1 MKECATERQVF
12 EMNRL
17 SKKKSMLV
25 MAAAMLAGT
34 MAFGGAGTASA
45 APSTQAVAMASQMK
59 NASVSELTNDTRVFR
74 VDKSIEAENVRFQNR
89 FGFEVAGHL
98 YLPKNFDA
106 SKKYPAVVVAG
117 PFGAVKEQ
125 ASGLYAQE
133 MAKNGFVALAFDP
146 SMTGESSGTRRN
158 MGSPEIFTEDYHAA
172 VDFVT
177 NLKFVN
183 PERVGAIGICGLS
196 GMAITAAAS
205 DSRIKAVATSA
216 MYDMSESISDH
227 YNGAYYSPE
236 QREAVKRHLAKVRDE
251 EAKTGKSIRGA
262 HELGVGADGSVETF
276 DLMFPDKLP
285 ADANPVI
292 ADFYGYYVGRAYHP
306 RAINSNTSAWDAVT
320 PYGFF
325 DFNLMDN
332 IGELGDTPVLLITGT
347 AAHSKYFSDNVYAK
361 IKGSKEEIVVPG
373 ATHVDLYDQMDKI
386 PFGQLVDFFRTN
398 LK

>member
-1 MKECATERQVF
+1 MK
-12 EMNRL
+12 MIN
-17 SKKKSMLV
+17 KKNSLLM
-25 MAAAMLAGT
+25 MAALLAGT
-34 MAFGGAGTASA
+34 MTFGAVDA
-45 APSTQAVAMASQMK
+45 AQAATPAKSLAQVSQMK
-59 NASVSELTNDTRVFR
+59 LSSISELTDDTRVFA
-74 VDKSIEAENVRFQNR
+74 VDRSVEAKSVRFQNR
-89 FGFEVAGHL
+89 YGFEVAGHL

-106 SKKYPAVVVAG
+106 KVQYKAVVVTG

-133 MAKNGFVALAFDP
+133 MAKAGFVALAFDP

-183 PERVGAIGICGLS
+183 PEQVGAIGICGLS
-196 GMAITAAAS
+196 GMAITAAGS

-227 YNGAYYSPE
+227 YNGAYYTTE
-236 QREAVKRHLAKVRDE
+236 QRELVKKHLAKMRDE

-262 HELGVGADGSVETF
+262 HELEVDGKGNVLTF
-276 DLMFPDKLP
+276 DTMFPDKLP

-292 ADFYGYYVGRAYHP
+292 QDFYGYYVGRAYHP
-306 RAINSNTSAWDAVT
+306 RAINSNTLAWDSTT

-332 IGELGDTPVLLITGT
+332 IDELGETPVLLITGDK
-347 AAHSKYFSDNVYAK
+347 AHSKYFSDNVYEK
-361 IKGSKEEIVVPG
+361 IAGPKEEIVVPG

-386 PFGQLVDFFRTN
+386 PFDRLIAFFDKN

>member
-1 MKECATERQVF
+1 MKTI
-12 EMNRL
+12 N
-17 SKKKSMLV
+17 KKNSLLIL
-25 MAAAMLAGT
+25 AAMLAGT
-34 MAFGGAGTASA
+34 MTFGAVGAAQA
-45 APSTQAVAMASQMK
+45 ATPARSLAQVSQMK
-59 NASVSELTNDTRVFR
+59 LSSISELTDDTRVFA
-74 VDKSIEAENVRFQNR
+74 VDKSVEAKSVRFQNR
-89 FGFEVAGHL
+89 YGFEVAGHL
-98 YLPKNFDA
+98 YLPKDFDA
-106 SKKYPAVVVAG
+106 TRQYKAVVVTG

-133 MAKNGFVALAFDP
+133 MAKAGFVAVAFDP

-183 PERVGAIGICGLS
+183 PEQVGAIGICGLS
-196 GMAITAAAS
+196 GMAITAAGS

-227 YNGAYYSPE
+227 YNGAYYTTE
-236 QREAVKRHLAKVRDE
+236 QRELVKKHLAKMRDE

-262 HELGVGADGSVETF
+262 HELEVDANGSVLTF
-276 DLMFPDKLP
+276 DTMFPDKLP

-292 ADFYGYYVGRAYHP
+292 RDFYGYYVGRAYHP
-306 RAINSNTSAWDAVT
+306 RAINSNTLAWDSTT

-325 DFNLMDN
+325 DFRLMDN
-332 IGELGDTPVLLITGT
+332 IDELGETPVLLITGD
-347 AAHSKYFSDNVYAK
+347 AAHSRYFSDNVYEK
-361 IKGSKEEIVVPG
+361 IAGPKEEIVVPG

-386 PFGQLVDFFRTN
+386 PFDRLIAFFDEN

>member
-1 MKECATERQVF
+1 MK
-12 EMNRL
+12 M

-25 MAAAMLAGT
+25 LAAMMIGT
-34 MAFGGAGTASA
+34 FAFGSAGAVHA
-45 APSTQAVAMASQMK
+45 ATPTRSLVAASQMK
-59 NASVSELTNDTRVFR
+59 EASIRDLDNDTRVFR
-74 VDKSIEAENVRFQNR
+74 VDKSIEAKNVRFQNR
-89 FGFEVAGHL
+89 YGFEVAGHL
-98 YLPKNFDA
+98 YLPQGFDV
-106 SKKYPAVVVAG
+106 KKQYKAVVVTG

-133 MAKNGFVALAFDP
+133 MAKHGYVAVAFDP
-146 SMTGESSGTRRN
+146 SMTGESGGTRRN

-183 PERVGAIGICGLS
+183 PEQVGAIGICGLS
-196 GMAITAAAS
+196 GMAITAAGS

-216 MYDMSESISDH
+216 MYDMSESIGDH
-227 YNGAYYSPE
+227 YNGAYYTPE
-236 QREAVKRHLAKVRDE
+236 QRELVKKHLAKMRDE

-262 HELGVGADGSVETF
+262 HELEVDANGNVLTF
-276 DLMFPDKLP
+276 DTMFPDKLP

-292 ADFYGYYVGRAYHP
+292 RDFYGYYVGRAYHP
-306 RAINSNTSAWDAVT
+306 RAINSNTLAWDSTT

-332 IGELGDTPVLLITGT
+332 IDELGETPVLLITGDK
-347 AAHSKYFSDNVYAK
+347 AHSKYFSDNVYEK
-361 IKGSKEEIVVPG
+361 IAGPKEEIVVPG

-386 PFGQLVDFFRTN
+386 PFDRLIAFFDKN

>member
-1 MKECATERQVF
+1 MK
-12 EMNRL
+12 MIN
-17 SKKKSMLV
+17 KKNSLLM
-25 MAAAMLAGT
+25 MAALLAGT
-34 MAFGGAGTASA
+34 MTLGAVGA
-45 APSTQAVAMASQMK
+45 AQAATPARNLAQVSQMK
-59 NASVSELTNDTRVFR
+59 LSSISELTDDTRVFA
-74 VDKSIEAENVRFQNR
+74 VDKSVEAKSVRFQNR
-89 FGFEVAGHL
+89 YGFEVAGHL

-106 SKKYPAVVVAG
+106 KVQYKAVVVTG

-133 MAKNGFVALAFDP
+133 MAKAGFVALAFDP

-183 PERVGAIGICGLS
+183 PEQVGAIGICGLS
-196 GMAITAAAS
+196 GMAITAAGS

-227 YNGAYYSPE
+227 YNGAYYTTE
-236 QREAVKRHLAKVRDE
+236 QRELVKKHLAKMRDE

-262 HELGVGADGSVETF
+262 HELEVDAKGNVLTF
-276 DLMFPDKLP
+276 DTMFPDKLP

-292 ADFYGYYVGRAYHP
+292 QDFYGYYVGRAYHP
-306 RAINSNTSAWDAVT
+306 RAINSNTLAWDSTT

-325 DFNLMDN
+325 DFRLMDN
-332 IGELGDTPVLLITGT
+332 IDELGETPVLLITGD
-347 AAHSKYFSDNVYAK
+347 AAHSKYFSDNVYEK
-361 IKGSKEEIVVPG
+361 IAGPKEEIVVPG

-386 PFGQLVDFFRTN
+386 PFDRLIAFFDEN